1 MIMMTDISQPLTAQ
15 KGEDY
20 SKPSIFIVTHSPI
33 EKTPKVPKK
42 PHSPF
47 QERRKR
53 GPKQLHHMDAEVYV
67 IKTPNRKYKW
77 WKKIYNKL
85 VPYAVA
91 ATRVVDPPT

>member
-1 MIMMTDISQPLTAQ
+1 MVMMTDKSKPLAAQ

-20 SKPSIFIVTHSPI
+20 SKPSIFIVTPPSTD
-33 EKTPKVPKK
+33 KKQKVPKQ
-42 PHSPF
+42 PRSPF
-47 QERRKR
+47 QERTRR
-53 GPKQLHHMDAEVYV
+53 GPKPLHLMDAEVYV
-67 IKTPNRKYKW
+67 IKTPNGKYKW